1 MPSIVSIRLAVTTTG
16 SAGSATGSTT
26 SETVFGEL
34 LDVFL
39 DFHASAPGTTDT
51 TLAYATGGQGVGNI
65 VVVTDSATDARLA
78 PRQKCVDNANAAITN
93 SFDRF
98 WINGAVTLSL
108 AGCDALT
115 DAVVAYIRVL
125 RP

>member
-1 MPSIVSIRLAVTTTG
+1 MPSIQTVRIGVTTTG
-16 SAGSATGSTT
+16 TAGAATGSTT
-26 SETVFGEL
+26 TETLFGEL

-39 DFHASAPGTTDT
+39 DFHVSTPATTDT
-51 TLAYATGGQGVGNI
+51 TIAYATGGAGVGNI
-65 VVVTDSATDARLA
+65 LVVTSSATDARIA

-98 WINGAVTLSL
+98 WLNGAITVSL
-108 AGCDALT
+108 AEADALT
-115 DAVVAYIRVL
+115 DALVAYVRIL

>member
-1 MPSIVSIRLAVTTTG
+1 MPSITTTRLAVTTTG
-16 SAGSATGSTT
+16 TAASATGSTT
-26 SETVFGEL
+26 SETIFGEL

-39 DFHASAPGTTDT
+39 DFHASTPATTDT
-51 TLAYATGGQGVGNI
+51 TIAYASGGQGVGNI
-65 VVVTDSATDARLA
+65 LVVTDSATDARIA

-98 WINGAVTLSL
+98 WINGQITISL
-108 AGCDALT
+108 AGADALT